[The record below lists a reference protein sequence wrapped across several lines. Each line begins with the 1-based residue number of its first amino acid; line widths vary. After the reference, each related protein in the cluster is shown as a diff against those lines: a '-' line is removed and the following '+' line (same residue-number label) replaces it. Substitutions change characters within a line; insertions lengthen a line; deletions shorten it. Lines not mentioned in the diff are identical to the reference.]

1 MEESAVVQ
9 DDGMMH
15 GVEQR
20 RIFVGNPGAGKSTL
34 LNALLGRV
42 EFRSGTSIATGLT
55 AHLQWAKDD
64 TGIKYGDTP
73 GLADVRKREAAAEE
87 ISSALRAG
95 GVYQLVFVL
104 TLESGRVKP
113 DDIATIQLV
122 LAAIQK
128 DDFQYAVIVNKVT
141 ENFLTSLG
149 ADEANLQKL
158 MTTLNSH
165 SCTSTPFVFLYPKI
179 AVLEDA
185 DDKWHAPSDE
195 LKEFLS
201 ILRWEHLT
209 PMDVKDVQSSVF
221 EEEKERLSQTIE
233 TLRSDQALMEQ
244 KWKVRMFDRMSE
256 MEFFEFG

>member
-64 TGIKYGDTP
+64 TGIEYGDTP

-122 LAAIQK
+122 LTAIK
-128 DDFQYAVIVNKVT
+128 KEMRYGIIVNKVT
-141 ENFLTSLG
+141 ENFLASLR
-149 ADEANLQKL
+149 ADEANLQEL

-165 SCTSTPFVFLYPKI
+165 SCTSTPFVFLYPRI
-179 AVLEDA
+179 ADLEDA
-185 DDKWHAPSDE
+185 EDKWHMPSDE

-201 ILRWEHLT
+201 LLRWEHLAPT
-209 PMDVKDVQSSVF
+209 DVKDVQSSVF
-221 EEEKERLSQTIE
+221 EEEKERLGQTIE
-233 TLRSDQALMEQ
+233 ALRSDQALMEQ
-244 KWKVRMFDRMSE
+244 KWKVILSNA
-256 MEFFEFG
+256 